1 MRAITKRTVA
11 FTAAVAGFALI
22 GSGCHANKSSETT
35 SSASSA
41 MSSAAS
47 SATSAMSSAAS
58 SATSAISSA
67 VAGGTTTIPGAKGTS
82 YTVEGPILARYQTLT
97 AAQLKDLGKP
107 FDNQH
112 PTKDD
117 SGVYQ
122 QFDGGVLI
130 YRTGSPVYFVWGK
143 IRDQWNKLD
152 GSQGKLGYPTSDE
165 QILPDGSFKSVF
177 EHGTVTFKTGDMN
190 AAVTMS

>member
-11 FTAAVAGFALI
+11 FTAAIAGFALI
-22 GSGCHANKSSETT
+22 GSGCHASKSSETA

-47 SATSAMSSAAS
+47 SATSA
-58 SATSAISSA
+58 TSSA
-67 VAGGTTTIPGAKGTS
+67 VAGATTTIPGANGTS
-82 YTVEGPILARYQTLT
+82 YTVEGPILAKYQTLT
-97 AAQLKDLGKP
+97 DAQLKDLGKP

-112 PTKDD
+112 PTKDG

-130 YRTGSPVYFVWGK
+130 YRTGSPVFFVWGK
-143 IRDQWNKLD
+143 IRDAWNANQA
-152 GSQGKLGYPTSDE
+152 SQGKLGYPTADE
-165 QILPDGSFKSVF
+165 QTEPDGTFKSTF
-177 EHGTVTFKTGDMN
+177 EHGTITWKTGD
-190 AAVTMS
+190 ADATVTVS

>member
-1 MRAITKRTVA
+1 MREITKQ
-11 FTAAVAGFALI
+11 TAAFSAAIAGFALI
-22 GSGCHANKSSETT
+22 GAGCHATKEKAGEIS
-35 SSASSA
+35 SSASSVI
-41 MSSAAS
+41 SSVTSGAAAPASPSVAAS
-47 SATSAMSSAAS
+47 TTQMTGAN
-58 SATSAISSA
+58 
-67 VAGGTTTIPGAKGTS
+67 GTP

-97 AAQLKDLGKP
+97 EAQLKDLGKP

-112 PTKDD
+112 PTKDG
-117 SGVYQ
+117 SGTYQ

-130 YRTGSPVYFVWGK
+130 YKNGGPVYFVWGK

-177 EHGTVTFKTGDMN
+177 EHGTVTYKTGD
-190 AAVTMS
+190 ADAVVTMS